1 MTCWCKHQNTRI
13 SLPSAIIQ
21 RISLVIGSSAVRPPP
36 NVENTISVSSSLATS
51 VQSCISLDGV
61 EMTLA
66 PYAAKYLITIMSYRK
81 SKSSQNNSNISVAAY
96 ICSII
101 ELSCHCSSGER
112 FAQLHQQVPERPG
125 SYRLLVL
132 LPMNSDV

>member
-1 MTCWCKHQNTRI
+1 MFRSRSWFSGAWKKPKTVYQRNTAVSECNRG
-13 SLPSAIIQ
+13 L
-21 RISLVIGSSAVRPPP
+21 LV
-36 NVENTISVSSSLATS
+36 EEKYSSSVFHTN
-51 VQSCISLDGV
+51 
-61 EMTLA
+61 
-66 PYAAKYLITIMSYRK
+66 MSYRK
-81 SKSSQNNSNISVAAY
+81 SKSSQNNSNISVATY